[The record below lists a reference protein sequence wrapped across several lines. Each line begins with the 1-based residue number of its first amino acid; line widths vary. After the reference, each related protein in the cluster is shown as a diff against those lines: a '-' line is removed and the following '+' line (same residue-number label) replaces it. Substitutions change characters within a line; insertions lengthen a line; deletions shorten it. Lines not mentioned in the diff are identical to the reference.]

1 MTVLVTGATGHTGRH
16 VVAGLKAAGVNTKVL
31 VRDPAKAPEGV
42 DVVQGDITD
51 LARAA
56 EGVDAVYLLW
66 PFFTADGIEKAVKP
80 FKNKK
85 IVYLSAMSAED
96 GGVWGDVEA
105 AVEQVTGDWTFL
117 RVTGLATNALA
128 WAGQAGTGVVR
139 APHGQAKRSLV
150 HERDVA
156 DLAVK
161 ALTEDHSKQTYLV
174 TGPESVA
181 QAEQVRL
188 IGEALGRPVT
198 WEEQP
203 PDEAEAQ
210 LGAAMGAGF
219 AAGALRYWASLVEE
233 PEPVSL
239 DVPRVTGHPARPFE
253 EWAREHF
260 SRAGRPG
267 SSTAPARPP
276 ARSAP

>member
-16 VVAGLKAAGVNTKVL
+16 VVAGLKAAGVDTRVL
-31 VRDPAKAPEGV
+31 VRDSAKAPEGV
-42 DVVQGDITD
+42 DVVRGDLTD
-51 LARAA
+51 PAEAA
-56 EGVDAVYLLW
+56 AGVDAVYLLW
-66 PFFTADGIEKAVKP
+66 PFFAADGIEKAVEP
-80 FKNKK
+80 FRGKK

-105 AVEQVTGDWTFL
+105 AIEKVTDDWTFL

-128 WAGQAGTGVVR
+128 WAPQAGTGVVR
-139 APHGQAKRSLV
+139 APYGQAKRSVV

-156 DLAVK
+156 DMAVK
-161 ALTEDHSKQTYLV
+161 ALTEDHAKQVYLV

-188 IGEALGRPVT
+188 IGEALGKPVV

-203 PDEAEAQ
+203 PEEAKAQ
-210 LGAAMGAGF
+210 LSTHLGAEF
-219 AAGALRYWASLVEE
+219 AAGAVDYWASLVED

-239 DVPRVTGHPARPFE
+239 DVARVTGHPARPFG

-260 SRAGRPG
+260 S
-267 SSTAPARPP
+267 
-276 ARSAP
+276 

>member
-16 VVAGLKAAGVNTKVL
+16 VVAGLEAVGVPTRVL
-31 VRDPAKAPEGV
+31 VRDPAKAPEGA
-42 DVVQGDITD
+42 DVVRGDITD
-51 LARAA
+51 PAA
-56 EGVDAVYLLW
+56 AADGVDAVYLLW
-66 PFFTADGIEKAVKP
+66 PFFTADGIEKALEP
-80 FKNKK
+80 FRGKK

-105 AVEQVTGDWTFL
+105 AIEKVTGDWTFL

-128 WAGQAGTGVVR
+128 WAPQVRAGVVR
-139 APHGQAKRSLV
+139 APYGQAKRSLV

-156 DLAVK
+156 DMAVK
-161 ALTEDHSKQTYLV
+161 ALTGDHIGQIHLV

-188 IGEALGRPVT
+188 IGEARGTPVA

-203 PDEAEAQ
+203 PDEAKAQ
-210 LGAAMGAGF
+210 LSVHLGAEF
-219 AAGALRYWASLVEE
+219 ASSAVDYWASLVED

-239 DVPRVTGHPARPFE
+239 DVARVTGHPARPFGD
-253 EWAREHF
+253 WAREHF
-260 SRAGRPG
+260 S
-267 SSTAPARPP
+267 
-276 ARSAP
+276 